1 MEKIK
6 KVKASVDKSLE
17 KVQKKTWAEPLG
29 KTLAVTGK
37 IVNGCGS
44 FIPGAGI
51 IAGALSF
58 GSGLLNPE
66 PSLQDLKKQLDALNI
81 GIESISTDNASVRS
95 IIEES
100 MKKEIEK
107 LEAKIANPPSE
118 IRSDIEKIKSEMVDT
133 MKEIKQNNDCIL
145 NEVSSIKDI
154 TSKTFNLVTDIRYKV
169 CKLGVSPS
177 LVSSST
183 FKSSNTN
190 ETLDHTPL

>member
-1 MEKIK
+1 MERIK
-6 KVKASVDKSLE
+6 KVKDSVDKSLE

-29 KTLAVTGK
+29 KSLAVTGK

-100 MKKEIEK
+100 MKKEI
-107 LEAKIANPPSE
+107 
-118 IRSDIEKIKSEMVDT
+118 RSDIEMIKLEMGDT
-133 MKEIKQNNDCIL
+133 MKEIQQNNDCII
-145 NEVSSIKDI
+145 NEVSSIKDV

-169 CKLGVSPS
+169 CK
-177 LVSSST
+177 
-183 FKSSNTN
+183 
-190 ETLDHTPL
+190 